1 MILLGIDG
9 GASKISA
16 WEVLF
21 DKEHNSF
28 SLGTLNI
35 VREYRHYDEFIQ
47 SFTPVELSC
56 QLSEMNRYIELT
68 QDELV
73 QGEVYI
79 SACADVITE
88 FAAKNKDKKLLVGI
102 GMPGLKSKDKRGIV
116 ALANGP
122 RMPLY
127 AERVEQ
133 KLEERGIKLV
143 SKIAVLG
150 SDADYCGIGEEYAVE
165 GEFKNCTNAYYL
177 GGGTGIADAI
187 KLKGKVMPFDEVK
200 EWIAKT
206 WEMKA
211 DSGLSLERYTSVS
224 GIQFIYSQYSGIN
237 VEELNNR
244 SVFPPQILNAAYNG
258 DKNSIDTYND
268 ISRNLAKLIFERIT
282 TLFFGWQNHFEFI
295 NPDKPKLLCDHPYKG
310 TFFDKIIIGQRLG
323 DLMKES
329 RGSGVLYDKVIDYL
343 TEFVNNIN
351 DIQFKKHYLKER
363 NFNQELI
370 FFSSLREAPAI
381 GAGIDAYFNKFKKIN
396 V

>member
-1 MILLGIDG
+1 
-9 GASKISA
+9 
-16 WEVLF
+16 
-21 DKEHNSF
+21 
-28 SLGTLNI
+28 
-35 VREYRHYDEFIQ
+35 
-47 SFTPVELSC
+47 
-56 QLSEMNRYIELT
+56 MNGHIELT

-88 FAAKNKDKKLLVGI
+88 FAAKNKGKKLLVGI

-133 KLEERGIKLV
+133 KLEERGIKLF

-150 SDADYCGIGEEYAVE
+150 SDADYCGIGEEFAGE

-187 KLKGKVMPFDEVK
+187 KLNGKVIPFDEVK

-206 WEMKA
+206 WEMIA

-224 GIQFIYSQYSGIN
+224 GIQFIYSRYSGIL
-237 VEELNNR
+237 VEELNNK
-244 SVFPPQILNAAYNG
+244 SVFPPQILDSAYNG
-258 DKNSIDTYND
+258 DSNSLDTYND
-268 ISRNLAKLIFERIT
+268 ISRNLSKLIFERIT

-295 NPDKPKLLCDHPYKG
+295 NPNKPKLICDHPFKG
-310 TFFDKIIIGQRLG
+310 TFLDKIIIGQRLG
-323 DLMKES
+323 ELMKAS
-329 RGSGVLYDKVIDYL
+329 KGSGILYDKVIDHL
-343 TEFVNNIN
+343 TELVKKTN
-351 DIQFKKHYLKER
+351 DIQFKNHYLKEG
-363 NFNQELI
+363 NFNYKLI
-370 FFSSLREAPAI
+370 FFSNLREAPAI
-381 GAGIDAYFNKFKKIN
+381 GAGIDAYFNKYK
-396 V
+396 